1 MFGPRKLDVN
11 DLDTNSLIW
20 GLFMPVTLDAAV
32 HLGKDCLENVHST
45 QKISHDERIDHC
57 SM

>member
-1 MFGPRKLDVN
+1 MN

-20 GLFMPVTLDAAV
+20 GLFMLVTLDAAV

-45 QKISHDERIDHC
+45 QNISHDERIDNC
-57 SM
+57 SMRQRS